1 MALKIRDE
9 RQRRALTGLSEQ
21 KMTKLLAIFSQ
32 TYQAQKQQEYEQ
44 ELAAGTRQRQ
54 PGGGRK
60 SSLQES
66 QDKLEFILYYLKT
79 YPTYDDLAEKFD
91 VARSTAHSQV
101 KYLLPILQASLA
113 ELGVLPQ
120 RSFESVAAFQD
131 LCQQLDL
138 AQLWLDVTERPRQ
151 RPQDNDQQRDY
162 YSGKKKTYLQ
172 EPANDQPQKDDYLP
186 GTNQRW
192 PSPRLHLTQTGVS
205 PRVALV

>member
-32 TYQAQKQQEYEQ
+32 TYEAQKQQEYDQ
-44 ELAAGTRQRQ
+44 ELAAGLRQRR
-54 PGGGRK
+54 PGAGRK
-60 SSLQES
+60 SRLKES

-91 VARSTAHSQV
+91 VARSTAHDQV

-120 RSFESVAAFQD
+120 RRFESVAVFQD

-138 AQLWLDVTERPRQ
+138 TQLWLDVTERPRQ
-151 RPQDNDQQRDY
+151 RPQDNAQQREA
-162 YSGKKKTYLQ
+162 YSGKKNDILSKTC
-172 EPANDQPQKDDYLP
+172 
-186 GTNQRW
+186 
-192 PSPRLHLTQTGVS
+192 
-205 PRVALV
+205 